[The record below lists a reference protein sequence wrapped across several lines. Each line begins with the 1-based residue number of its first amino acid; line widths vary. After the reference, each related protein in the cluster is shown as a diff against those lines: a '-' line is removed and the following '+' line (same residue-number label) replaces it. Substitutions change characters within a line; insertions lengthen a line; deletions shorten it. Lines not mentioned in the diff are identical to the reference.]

1 MLRRGVLFQQLMKE
15 NQSEFIIPD
24 SVLDLVSW
32 ETRSFAHVATIGPEG
47 EPQSSPVW
55 FEWDGT
61 HIKFSLTKT
70 RQKYRNLQH
79 DKRISMSIMDPEDHY
94 RYLEI
99 RGELD
104 GIEPDPNI
112 DFISRMAKKYI
123 DKDRYPYHREGDER
137 VIIKIRPTKISG
149 GV

>member
-1 MLRRGVLFQQLMKE
+1 M
-15 NQSEFIIPD
+15 IPE
-24 SVLDLVSW
+24 SHLDLVAW
-32 ETRSFAHVATIGPEG
+32 ETKSFAHIATIGPHG

-61 HIKFSLTKT
+61 HVKFSLTT
-70 RQKYRNLQH
+70 DRQKYRNLQR
-79 DKRISMSIMDPEDHY
+79 DKRIAMSIMDPSNAY

-104 GIEPDPNI
+104 EIEPDPSI

-123 DKDRYPYHREGDER
+123 EKDRYPWHSEGDQR
-137 VIIKIRPTKISG
+137 MVMKIKPSKVSG
-149 GV
+149 MG